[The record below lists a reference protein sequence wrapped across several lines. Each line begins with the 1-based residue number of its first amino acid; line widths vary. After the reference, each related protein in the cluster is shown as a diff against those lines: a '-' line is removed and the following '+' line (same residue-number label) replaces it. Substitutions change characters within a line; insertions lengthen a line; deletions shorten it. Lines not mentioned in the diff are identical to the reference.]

1 LTKWQVVAGR
11 VVAVVVLGGAVVLG
25 LRTAHRLDA
34 RPRTQDAYLYADSI
48 GVVPEI
54 SGKIVSRPV
63 KEGQRVTKGAILAQI
78 EREPFELRL
87 AQARAQRAALEK
99 QIDLTGRQ
107 NAAQTSGAA
116 AAATQI
122 QRARAQLALAHDT
135 VERLAPLVGKGYATV
150 QQLDEAR
157 SNESVA
163 QASLTAAAQQAEQA
177 HLAVGDTE
185 SQKAQILGTEAA
197 IGLAERDLRN
207 TTLTAPFD
215 GYLVGIDFAEGAFA
229 TAGRAL
235 FTLVKADEWYAVGDF
250 RETEL
255 TAIHPGDSATV
266 WLLADANRPLEG
278 HVESLGW
285 GVRPEG
291 GGGPG
296 LPAVGRT
303 LNWVVIAQRF
313 PVRIRLD
320 DLPPD
325 TARSTRIGA
334 SVTIRVGR

>member
-1 LTKWQVVAGR
+1 MAELTKVQTIAGR
-11 VVAVVVLGGAVVLG
+11 AVAVVVIGGAVLLG
-25 LRTAHRLDA
+25 LRTARQVDA
-34 RPRTQDAYLYADSI
+34 RPRTQDAFLYADSI
-48 GVVPEI
+48 GVVPEV
-54 SGKIVSRPV
+54 SGKIVSLPI
-63 KEGQRVTKGAILAQI
+63 KEGQRIAKGAVLLQI

-87 AQARAQRAALEK
+87 SQARAQRVALEK

-107 NAAQTSGAA
+107 NQAQTSGAA
-116 AAATQI
+116 AASTQI
-122 QRARAQLALAHDT
+122 QRARSQLSLARDT
-135 VERLAPLVGKGYATV
+135 VERLTPLVGKGYATV

-163 QASLTAAAQQAEQA
+163 QAALTAAGQQAEQA

-185 SQKAQILGTEAA
+185 SQKAQVVGTEAA

-207 TTLTAPFD
+207 TTVIAPFD
-215 GYLVGIDFAEGAFA
+215 GYIVGIDFAEGAFA
-229 TAGRAL
+229 TAGHPL
-235 FTLVKADEWYAVGDF
+235 FTLVKADAWYAVGDF

-255 TAIHPGDSATV
+255 PEIHPGDAATV
-266 WLLADANRPLEG
+266 WMIADKNRPLKG

-296 LPAVGRT
+296 LPTVGRT

-320 DLPPD
+320 EIPEGF
-325 TARSTRIGA
+325 TRIGA
-334 SVTIRVGR
+334 SVTIRVHP